1 MLAII
6 TSSHSSDEYQQAF
19 YVAET
24 ALLEAQ
30 KSLMDQMIGPINVAS
45 QNFDFLDMYSPEVY
59 GKNSS
64 VKYTVPAKDYCE
76 DSQLENAD
84 LEVIVYDSKIAGI
97 NILSWDPEIKNEVY
111 EFTNNFISSLDPDLK
126 NDKVGIN
133 DISIGSLLIV
143 YSKYNLRDQI
153 QEILEITNKEL
164 RDFTYGEQVL
174 DAQG

>member
-1 MLAII
+1 MMRKFIVII
-6 TSSHSSDEYQQAF
+6 LLVLFSQSKSYACSILKVDIGSSID
-19 YVAET
+19 
-24 ALLEAQ
+24 
-30 KSLMDQMIGPINVAS
+30 VAS

-64 VKYTVPAKDYCE
+64 VKYTVSAKEYCE
-76 DSQLENAD
+76 ESQLENAD
-84 LEVIVYDSKIAGI
+84 LEVIVYDSKVAGI
-97 NILSWDPEIKNEVY
+97 NILSWDPDIKNEVY
-111 EFTNNFISSLDPDLK
+111 EFTNNFISSLDPDLR

-164 RDFTYGEQVL
+164 KDFTYGEQIL